1 MKKITSFQED
11 GNKRYYYLMFK
22 VMSREKTNLLL
33 DLDRDKTQGN
43 SCGIYNLD
51 ICKMSINKE
60 FF

>member
-1 MKKITSFQED
+1 
-11 GNKRYYYLMFK
+11 MFK

-60 FF
+60 SF